1 MATANGKYVVWGVAG
16 ITATG
21 FVSSGTEPISSG
33 NSEVQSVSVSNQSD
47 VTEIKNGAGDVEIMV
62 YSNHNRECSIEVVP
76 SASTLNGV
84 QGYIESL
91 LPAPGTIITLVEADQ
106 HLTTLDGDTST
117 VEATADA
124 GDWSY
129 VSGELTRSND
139 AEARISMTL
148 KQYAGCDHGAALD
161 LSTTD

>member
-21 FVSSGTEPISSG
+21 FSSGTEPISAG

-47 VTEIKNGAGDVEIMV
+47 VTEIKDASGDVKTIV
-62 YSNHNRECSIEVVP
+62 FSNHNRECSIEVVP
-76 SASTLNGV
+76 SAATLNGV
-84 QGYIESL
+84 QGYVEEL
-91 LPAPGTIITLVEADQ
+91 LPAPGTVITLVEADQ

-117 VEATADA
+117 VGNSADA

-129 VSGELTRSND
+129 VSGELSRSND
-139 AEARISMTL
+139 SEARITMTL
-148 KQYAGCDHGAALD
+148 RQYAGCDHGAALD
-161 LSTTD
+161 LATTD

>member
-33 NSEVQSVSVSNQSD
+33 NSELQSVSVSNQSD
-47 VTEIKNGAGDVEIMV
+47 VTEIKNGAGDVSIMV

-76 SASTLNGV
+76 SAATLNGV
-84 QGYIESL
+84 QGYIENL
-91 LPAPGTIITLVEADQ
+91 LPAPGTIITLVESDE
-106 HLTTLDGDTST
+106 HLTTLDGNT
-117 VEATADA
+117 ATNNTDGATD
-124 GDWSY
+124 GKWSY

-148 KQYAGCDHGAALD
+148 KQYAGCDLDVAAAI
-161 LSTTD
+161 